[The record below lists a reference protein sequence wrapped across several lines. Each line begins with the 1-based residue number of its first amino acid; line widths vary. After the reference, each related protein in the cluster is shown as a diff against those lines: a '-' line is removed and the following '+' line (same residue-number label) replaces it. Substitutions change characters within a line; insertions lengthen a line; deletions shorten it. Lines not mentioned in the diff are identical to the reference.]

1 MSSIHTK
8 PSSVSPLVSISLS
21 VVILLCSGLA
31 SQAMA
36 QGPQDFIVSFRDG
49 TIPDVRAVSVGNA
62 GAAVR
67 FNYARINAAAVRIPN
82 ANALAALQADPRVIA
97 IIPDRPVSAF
107 QKAQKKPDNPGGGPG
122 NGGGGGGGGKSKQ
135 EVPKGVAR
143 VGQPG
148 ANSDGTGIGVAVLDT
163 GVDLNHDD
171 LNAVH
176 SFSAFGGSCQDDG
189 EHGTHVAGI
198 IAALD
203 NDIDVIGV
211 APMAQIY
218 CVKVLDSLG
227 NGSDGTVMAGLDWVL
242 DNHLL
247 VFPNITVVNMS
258 LGRPGTLDDN
268 TDLRMLVQLLHSAGV
283 SVVVAAGNDPFTEVS
298 QQVPAGYPE
307 VIAVASTSAETG
319 SNSCRILDMPI
330 AADTASYFTT
340 DGAFVPYTTPDEVIV
355 GGIGVTVSAPGA
367 AQEDVGRSCRIKAV
381 GILSTRNGGGTTRK
395 FGTSMAAPHV
405 AGIVARL
412 NQSGPLPV
420 ENIRSL
426 LRLMADQITV
436 APLDSPS
443 SAWDDDG
450 EREGIAQAPA
460 P

>member
-8 PSSVSPLVSISLS
+8 PSSVGPLISIGLS
-21 VVILLCSGLA
+21 VVILLASGLV

-36 QGPQDFIVSFRDG
+36 QGPQDFIVTFRDG
-49 TIPDVRAVSVGNA
+49 TIPAVRAVSVRNA

-82 ANALAALQADPRVIA
+82 ANALAALQADPSVTA

-107 QKAQKKPDNPGGGPG
+107 QKALKKPDNPGGGPG

-148 ANSDGTGIGVAVLDT
+148 TNSDGTGIGVAVLDT
-163 GVDLNHDD
+163 GVDLNHAD
-171 LNAVH
+171 LNAID

-198 IAALD
+198 VGALD

-211 APMAQIY
+211 APGAQIY

-227 NGSDGTVMAGLDWVL
+227 DGSDATVMAGLDWVF

-247 VFPNITVVNMS
+247 VSPNITVVNLS
-258 LGRPGTLDDN
+258 LGRPGSLDDN
-268 TDLRMLVQLLHSAGV
+268 PALREVIQSLHGLGIA
-283 SVVVAAGNDPFTEVS
+283 VVAAAGNDPFTEVS

-319 SNSCRILDMPI
+319 SNRCRILDTPI
-330 AADTASYFTT
+330 AAADTASYFTT
-340 DGAFVPYTTPDEVIV
+340 GGEFVPYKETPEGPTV
-355 GGIGVTVSAPGA
+355 GGIGVTISAPGA
-367 AQEDVGRSCRIKAV
+367 AQEDVGRNCRIKAV
-381 GILSTRNGGGTTRK
+381 GIVSTRIGGGTTTM
-395 FGTSMAAPHV
+395 FGTSMSAPHV
-405 AGIVARL
+405 AGIVARMHQQGL
-412 NQSGPLPV
+412 LPV
-420 ENIRSL
+420 ENIRGL
-426 LRLMADQITV
+426 LKRK
-436 APLDSPS
+436 
-443 SAWDDDG
+443 
-450 EREGIAQAPA
+450 
-460 P
+460 